1 MPRSQRFGAFV
12 LAAAVIG
19 TLTPSTAVFAAL
31 PAAQEA
37 SSEEPAKDTSA
48 SEPSE
53 EPKPSEAAEAPARPT
68 SEPSEDPKTPEAD
81 APATPNSEPS
91 EAAEEEEEAKTG
103 KVDFRLFRDENLNNT
118 YEDED
123 SHDGYVNLLNK
134 DTGEWFKVVPG
145 SLQKQGLPA
154 GTYTVYMR
162 DASVADGFGAV
173 VDAKGKRLPFTELKE
188 QNDATYIDEDN
199 GETVET
205 VTDTGRF
212 VTTTIEVKA
221 GESVTAHFA
230 STRIDA
236 AAKVTLDGEN
246 VPTDVYF
253 KDGNRKLKSF
263 ESGSG
268 YLASDDAAKKSRH
281 FFTEEWI
288 TVGVNPTAD
297 YRVKGVTVGDLGA
310 GKDIEAERISPFEY
324 RVKRAEMGDDFG
336 RFEFKVELEKAAEF
350 GKVDFRLFR
359 DENLNNKHDGDGE
372 DVHYGYVNLKNQK
385 TGEWFK
391 VMPGSLQKHGLPA
404 GTYKVYMRNNSI
416 ADGYGVVVDAK
427 GKRLPFEKLEGKNE
441 AVYIDEDNGKQTG
454 TVTDEGRFVT
464 TTIEVKA
471 GESVT
476 AHFASTRI
484 DAAAKVTL
492 DGEKTATEVYFK
504 DGNRKLKSFESD
516 SGYLASA
523 DPAKKTRHF
532 FSGEWITV
540 GVNPDA
546 GQRVKGVTV
555 GGMGAGKD
563 IEAERVS
570 PFEYRVKRSEMGDD
584 FGRFEFKVELEKT
597 AEFGK
602 VDFRLFRDENLNNT
616 YDSGTDED
624 LDDYVNL
631 FNEDTK
637 EWFKVL
643 PGSLQ
648 KQGLPAGKYT
658 VYMRTQ
664 GTAQGFG
671 AIVDADGKRLPF
683 KTLEGKNEAVY
694 IDEDNGKQTGTV
706 TDTGQFVTTTIEVK
720 AGETV
725 TAHYAS
731 SRIDASAKINDDGV
745 ESVYFKDG
753 DTKLG
758 AFASDA
764 GFLATADA
772 EKKIRHFFT
781 EDTVTLGVNLKD
793 GRRVVKV
800 EVEPS
805 ATRGGETRVLYDAEA
820 AAPSA
825 DPEATPAAAPIAFA
839 AASAAEASAE
849 QDPTEF
855 SIKRSE
861 MGDDFGRFEFV
872 VTTGPK
878 EDPTDEPTDEPTDDP
893 TDEPTDEPTQDPTDE
908 PTDEPTDDPTDEPT
922 DEPSQD
928 PTEGATDGS
937 TEGGSAAPAPGES
950 DGNGSTG
957 GSTESGSGSTTGS
970 ASDSSSSH
978 KGSLPRTGVSV
989 GMSLAAGLGL
999 IAVGSLLV
1007 ARRRKG

>member
-53 EPKPSEAAEAPARPT
+53 
-68 SEPSEDPKTPEAD
+68 DPKTPEAD

-91 EAAEEEEEAKTG
+91 EEEEEARTG

-118 YEDED
+118 YDDED
-123 SHDGYVNLLNK
+123 AHDGYVNLLNK
-134 DTGEWFKVVPG
+134 DTGEWFKVLPG

-154 GTYTVYMR
+154 GSYTVYMR
-162 DASVADGFGAV
+162 DASIADGFGVV
-173 VDAKGKRLPFTELKE
+173 VDAKGKRLPFVELKE
-188 QNDATYIDEDN
+188 QNDATYIDEDS
-199 GETVET
+199 GETAET

-221 GESVTAHFA
+221 GETATAHYA

-263 ESGSG
+263 ESDSG
-268 YLASDDAAKKSRH
+268 YLASDDAAKKARH
-281 FFTEEWI
+281 FFSEEWI
-288 TVGVNPTAD
+288 TVGVNPVAGQ
-297 YRVKGVTVGDLGA
+297 RVKNVTVGGLGA
-310 GKDIEAERISPFEY
+310 GKDITAEKI
-324 RVKRAEMGDDFG
+324 
-336 RFEFKVELEKAAEF
+336 
-350 GKVDFRLFR
+350 
-359 DENLNNKHDGDGE
+359 
-372 DVHYGYVNLKNQK
+372 
-385 TGEWFK
+385 
-391 VMPGSLQKHGLPA
+391 
-404 GTYKVYMRNNSI
+404 
-416 ADGYGVVVDAK
+416 
-427 GKRLPFEKLEGKNE
+427 
-441 AVYIDEDNGKQTG
+441 
-454 TVTDEGRFVT
+454 
-464 TTIEVKA
+464 
-471 GESVT
+471 
-476 AHFASTRI
+476 
-484 DAAAKVTL
+484 
-492 DGEKTATEVYFK
+492 
-504 DGNRKLKSFESD
+504 
-516 SGYLASA
+516 
-523 DPAKKTRHF
+523 
-532 FSGEWITV
+532 
-540 GVNPDA
+540 
-546 GQRVKGVTV
+546 
-555 GGMGAGKD
+555 
-563 IEAERVS
+563 S

-602 VDFRLFRDENLNNT
+602 VDFRLFRDENLNNA

-683 KTLEGKNEAVY
+683 KTLEGKNDAVY

-825 DPEATPAAAPIAFA
+825 DPEATPAAAPVAFA

-849 QDPTEF
+849 QDPAEF

-878 EDPTDEPTDEPTDDP
+878 ED
-893 TDEPTDEPTQDPTDE
+893 

-970 ASDSSSSH
+970 ASDSSSPQ

>member
-53 EPKPSEAAEAPARPT
+53 
-68 SEPSEDPKTPEAD
+68 DPKTPEAD

-91 EAAEEEEEAKTG
+91 EEEEEARTG

-118 YEDED
+118 YDDED
-123 SHDGYVNLLNK
+123 AHDGYVNLLNK
-134 DTGEWFKVVPG
+134 DTGEWFKVLPG

-154 GTYTVYMR
+154 GSYTVYMR
-162 DASVADGFGAV
+162 DASIADGFGVV
-173 VDAKGKRLPFTELKE
+173 VDAKGKRLPFVELKE
-188 QNDATYIDEDN
+188 QNDATYIDEDS
-199 GETVET
+199 GETAET

-221 GESVTAHFA
+221 GETATAHYA

-263 ESGSG
+263 ESDSG
-268 YLASDDAAKKSRH
+268 YLASDDAAKKARH
-281 FFTEEWI
+281 FFSEEWI
-288 TVGVNPTAD
+288 TVGVNPVAGQ
-297 YRVKGVTVGDLGA
+297 RVKNVTVGGLGA
-310 GKDIEAERISPFEY
+310 GKDITAEKI
-324 RVKRAEMGDDFG
+324 
-336 RFEFKVELEKAAEF
+336 
-350 GKVDFRLFR
+350 
-359 DENLNNKHDGDGE
+359 
-372 DVHYGYVNLKNQK
+372 
-385 TGEWFK
+385 
-391 VMPGSLQKHGLPA
+391 
-404 GTYKVYMRNNSI
+404 
-416 ADGYGVVVDAK
+416 
-427 GKRLPFEKLEGKNE
+427 
-441 AVYIDEDNGKQTG
+441 
-454 TVTDEGRFVT
+454 
-464 TTIEVKA
+464 
-471 GESVT
+471 
-476 AHFASTRI
+476 
-484 DAAAKVTL
+484 
-492 DGEKTATEVYFK
+492 
-504 DGNRKLKSFESD
+504 
-516 SGYLASA
+516 
-523 DPAKKTRHF
+523 
-532 FSGEWITV
+532 
-540 GVNPDA
+540 
-546 GQRVKGVTV
+546 
-555 GGMGAGKD
+555 
-563 IEAERVS
+563 S

-602 VDFRLFRDENLNNT
+602 VDFRLFRDDNLNNA

-683 KTLEGKNEAVY
+683 KTLEGKNDAVY

-825 DPEATPAAAPIAFA
+825 DPEATPAAAPVAFA

-849 QDPTEF
+849 QDPAEF

-878 EDPTDEPTDEPTDDP
+878 ED
-893 TDEPTDEPTQDPTDE
+893 

-970 ASDSSSSH
+970 ASDSSSPQ

>member
-53 EPKPSEAAEAPARPT
+53 EPKPSEAAEAPASPT
-68 SEPSEDPKTPEAD
+68 SEPSEDPKTPEAPASPE
-81 APATPNSEPS
+81 APATPTSEPS
-91 EAAEEEEEAKTG
+91 ATPEAEAEAKTG
-103 KVDFRLFRDENLNNT
+103 KVDFRLFRDKNLNNA
-118 YEDED
+118 YDDED

-134 DTGEWFKVVPG
+134 DTGEWFKVLPG

-162 DASVADGFGAV
+162 DASVADGFGVV
-173 VDAKGKRLPFTELKE
+173 VDAKGKRLPFAELKE
-188 QNDATYIDEDN
+188 QNDATYIDEDS
-199 GETVET
+199 GETAET

-221 GESVTAHFA
+221 DEAVEAHFA
-230 STRIDA
+230 SSRIDA
-236 AAKVTLDGEN
+236 AAKVTLNGEKAA
-246 VPTDVYF
+246 TDVYF

-268 YLASDDAAKKSRH
+268 YLAS
-281 FFTEEWI
+281 
-288 TVGVNPTAD
+288 
-297 YRVKGVTVGDLGA
+297 
-310 GKDIEAERISPFEY
+310 
-324 RVKRAEMGDDFG
+324 
-336 RFEFKVELEKAAEF
+336 
-350 GKVDFRLFR
+350 
-359 DENLNNKHDGDGE
+359 
-372 DVHYGYVNLKNQK
+372 
-385 TGEWFK
+385 
-391 VMPGSLQKHGLPA
+391 
-404 GTYKVYMRNNSI
+404 
-416 ADGYGVVVDAK
+416 
-427 GKRLPFEKLEGKNE
+427 
-441 AVYIDEDNGKQTG
+441 
-454 TVTDEGRFVT
+454 
-464 TTIEVKA
+464 
-471 GESVT
+471 
-476 AHFASTRI
+476 
-484 DAAAKVTL
+484 
-492 DGEKTATEVYFK
+492 
-504 DGNRKLKSFESD
+504 
-516 SGYLASA
+516 A

-532 FSGEWITV
+532 FSEEWITV
-540 GVNPDA
+540 GVNPVA
-546 GQRVKGVTV
+546 GQRVKNVTV
-555 GGMGAGKD
+555 GGLGAGKD
-563 IEAERVS
+563 ITAEKVS

-706 TDTGQFVTTTIEVK
+706 TDEGRFVTTTIEVK

-731 SRIDASAKINDDGV
+731 TRIDASAKINDDGV

-825 DPEATPAAAPIAFA
+825 DPEAAPAAAPIAFA

-878 EDPTDEPTDEPTDDP
+878 EDPTDEPTDDP
-893 TDEPTDEPTQDPTDE
+893 TDEPTDEPTQDPTDD
-908 PTDEPTDDPTDEPT
+908 PTDEPTQDPTDEPT

-937 TEGGSAAPAPGES
+937 TEGGSAAPAPGEP

-970 ASDSSSSH
+970 ASDSSPSQ

>member
-53 EPKPSEAAEAPARPT
+53 EPKPSEAAEAPVRPS

-81 APATPNSEPS
+81 APATPVSEPS

-118 YEDED
+118 YDDED

-134 DTGEWFKVVPG
+134 ETGEWFKVLPG
-145 SLQKQGLPA
+145 SLQKRGLPA

-162 DASVADGFGAV
+162 DASIADGFGVV
-173 VDAKGKRLPFTELKE
+173 VDAKGKRLPFAELKE

-199 GETVET
+199 GETAET

-221 GESVTAHFA
+221 DEAVEAHYA

-236 AAKVTLDGEN
+236 SAKVTLDGEKAAA
-246 VPTDVYF
+246 DVYF
-253 KDGNRKLKSF
+253 KDGTKKLKSF
-263 ESGSG
+263 ESDFG
-268 YLASDDAAKKSRH
+268 YLASDDAAKKARH
-281 FFTEEWI
+281 FFSEEWI
-288 TVGVNPTAD
+288 TVGVNP
-297 YRVKGVTVGDLGA
+297 V
-310 GKDIEAERISPFEY
+310 
-324 RVKRAEMGDDFG
+324 
-336 RFEFKVELEKAAEF
+336 
-350 GKVDFRLFR
+350 
-359 DENLNNKHDGDGE
+359 
-372 DVHYGYVNLKNQK
+372 
-385 TGEWFK
+385 
-391 VMPGSLQKHGLPA
+391 
-404 GTYKVYMRNNSI
+404 
-416 ADGYGVVVDAK
+416 
-427 GKRLPFEKLEGKNE
+427 
-441 AVYIDEDNGKQTG
+441 
-454 TVTDEGRFVT
+454 
-464 TTIEVKA
+464 
-471 GESVT
+471 
-476 AHFASTRI
+476 
-484 DAAAKVTL
+484 
-492 DGEKTATEVYFK
+492 
-504 DGNRKLKSFESD
+504 
-516 SGYLASA
+516 
-523 DPAKKTRHF
+523 
-532 FSGEWITV
+532 
-540 GVNPDA
+540 A

-555 GGMGAGKD
+555 GGVGAGKTV
-563 IEAERVS
+563 EAERVS

-584 FGRFEFKVELEKT
+584 FGRFEFTVELENT

-706 TDTGQFVTTTIEVK
+706 TDAGQFVTTTIEVK
-720 AGETV
+720 AGETA

-825 DPEATPAAAPIAFA
+825 DPAATPAAAPVAFA

-849 QDPTEF
+849 QDPAEF

-937 TEGGSAAPAPGES
+937 TEGGSAAPAPGEP

-970 ASDSSSSH
+970 ASDSSSSQ

>member
-118 YEDED
+118 YDDED

-134 DTGEWFKVVPG
+134 DTGEWFKVLPG

-162 DASVADGFGAV
+162 DASIADGFGVV
-173 VDAKGKRLPFTELKE
+173 VDAKGKRLPFVELKE
-188 QNDATYIDEDN
+188 QNDATYIDEDS
-199 GETVET
+199 GETAET

-221 GESVTAHFA
+221 GETAAAHYA

-263 ESGSG
+263 ESDSG
-268 YLASDDAAKKSRH
+268 YLASDDASKKARH
-281 FFTEEWI
+281 FFSEEWV
-288 TVGVNPTAD
+288 TVGVKPAEG
-297 YRVKGVTVGDLGA
+297 YQVKNVTVGGFGA
-310 GKDIEAERISPFEY
+310 GKTVEAEKVSATEY
-324 RVKRAEMGDDFG
+324 RVKRSEMGDDFG
-336 RFEFKVELEKAAEF
+336 RFEFKVELEKAAEVKT

-359 DENLNNKHDGDGE
+359 DENLNNTYEDEDAHD
-372 DVHYGYVNLKNQK
+372 GYVNLLNKD

-391 VMPGSLQKHGLPA
+391 VLPGSLQKQGLPA
-404 GTYKVYMRNNSI
+404 GTYTVYMRDASI
-416 ADGYGVVVDAK
+416 ADGFGVVVDAK
-427 GKRLPFEKLEGKNE
+427 GKRLPFVELKEQND
-441 AVYIDEDNGKQTG
+441 ATYIDEDSGETAE
-454 TVTDEGRFVT
+454 TVTDTGRFVT

-471 GESVT
+471 GET
-476 AHFASTRI
+476 AAAHYASTRI

-492 DGEKTATEVYFK
+492 DGENVPTDVYFK

-523 DPAKKTRHF
+523 DPAKKARHF
-532 FSGEWITV
+532 FSEEWITV
-540 GVNPDA
+540 GVNPVA

-555 GGMGAGKD
+555 GGLGAGKD
-563 IEAERVS
+563 ITAEKVS

-602 VDFRLFRDENLNNT
+602 VDFRLFRDDNLNNA

-683 KTLEGKNEAVY
+683 KTLEGKNDAVY

-720 AGETV
+720 AGETA

-825 DPEATPAAAPIAFA
+825 DPEATPAAAPVAFA

-878 EDPTDEPTDEPTDDP
+878 EDPTDEQTDEPTDDP
-893 TDEPTDEPTQDPTDE
+893 TDEPTDEPTD
-908 PTDEPTDDPTDEPT
+908 
-922 DEPSQD
+922 
-928 PTEGATDGS
+928 
-937 TEGGSAAPAPGES
+937 
-950 DGNGSTG
+950 
-957 GSTESGSGSTTGS
+957 
-970 ASDSSSSH
+970 
-978 KGSLPRTGVSV
+978 
-989 GMSLAAGLGL
+989 
-999 IAVGSLLV
+999 
-1007 ARRRKG
+1007 

>member
-48 SEPSE
+48 SGHSE
-53 EPKPSEAAEAPARPT
+53 EPKPSEAAEAPASLA
-68 SEPSEDPKTPEAD
+68 SEPSETPEA
-81 APATPNSEPS
+81 
-91 EAAEEEEEAKTG
+91 EEEAMTG
-103 KVDFRLFRDENLNNT
+103 KVDFRLYRDENLNNT
-118 YEDED
+118 YDDED

-134 DTGEWFKVVPG
+134 ETGEWFKVLPG

-162 DASVADGFGAV
+162 DASIADGFGVV
-173 VDAKGKRLPFTELKE
+173 VDAKGKRLPFVELKE
-188 QNDATYIDEDN
+188 QNDATYIDEDS
-199 GETVET
+199 GETAET

-221 GESVTAHFA
+221 DEAAEAHYA

-236 AAKVTLDGEN
+236 
-246 VPTDVYF
+246 
-253 KDGNRKLKSF
+253 S
-263 ESGSG
+263 
-268 YLASDDAAKKSRH
+268 
-281 FFTEEWI
+281 
-288 TVGVNPTAD
+288 
-297 YRVKGVTVGDLGA
+297 
-310 GKDIEAERISPFEY
+310 
-324 RVKRAEMGDDFG
+324 
-336 RFEFKVELEKAAEF
+336 
-350 GKVDFRLFR
+350 
-359 DENLNNKHDGDGE
+359 
-372 DVHYGYVNLKNQK
+372 
-385 TGEWFK
+385 
-391 VMPGSLQKHGLPA
+391 
-404 GTYKVYMRNNSI
+404 
-416 ADGYGVVVDAK
+416 
-427 GKRLPFEKLEGKNE
+427 
-441 AVYIDEDNGKQTG
+441 
-454 TVTDEGRFVT
+454 
-464 TTIEVKA
+464 
-471 GESVT
+471 
-476 AHFASTRI
+476 
-484 DAAAKVTL
+484 AKVTL
-492 DGEKTATEVYFK
+492 DGEKAAADVYFK
-504 DGNRKLKSFESD
+504 DGTKKLKSFESD
-516 SGYLASA
+516 SGYLASDDA
-523 DPAKKTRHF
+523 AEKARHF
-532 FSGEWITV
+532 FSEEWITV
-540 GVNPDA
+540 GVNPVA
-546 GQRVKGVTV
+546 GQRVKSVTV
-555 GGMGAGKD
+555 GGFGAGKTV
-563 IEAERVS
+563 EAEKVS
-570 PFEYRVKRSEMGDD
+570 ATEYRVKRSEMGDD

-624 LDDYVNL
+624 LDSYVNL

-683 KTLEGKNEAVY
+683 ETLEGKNEAVY
-694 IDEDNGKQTGTV
+694 IDEGNGKQTGTV
-706 TDTGQFVTTTIEVK
+706 TDEGQFVTTTIEVK

-725 TAHYAS
+725 EAHYAS

-764 GFLATADA
+764 GFLASANA
-772 EKKIRHFFT
+772 EKKTRHFFT
-781 EDTVTLGVNLKD
+781 EDKVTLGVNLKD

-800 EVEPS
+800 EVKPS
-805 ATRGGETRVLYDAEA
+805 ATRGGETRVLYEADASAPSAESQAMSA
-820 AAPSA
+820 AAPV
-825 DPEATPAAAPIAFA
+825 AFA
-839 AASAAEASAE
+839 AAPAAEAAGE
-849 QDPTEF
+849 QEPTEF
-855 SIKRSE
+855 SVDRKA

-893 TDEPTDEPTQDPTDE
+893 TDEPTQDPTDDPTDEPTQDPTDE
-908 PTDEPTDDPTDEPT
+908 PTDEPTQDPTDEPT
-922 DEPSQD
+922 DEPTQD

-957 GSTESGSGSTTGS
+957 GSTGTNGSTTGS
-970 ASDSSSSH
+970 ASDSSSSRS
-978 KGSLPRTGVSV
+978 GSLPRTGVSV

>member
-31 PAAQEA
+31 PATQQAP
-37 SSEEPAKDTSA
+37 SEEPAKDTSA

-53 EPKPSEAAEAPARPT
+53 EPKPSEAAEAPASPT
-68 SEPSEDPKTPEAD
+68 SEPSEDPKTPEA
-81 APATPNSEPS
+81 PATPTSEPS
-91 EAAEEEEEAKTG
+91 ATPEAEAEAKTG
-103 KVDFRLFRDENLNNT
+103 KVDFRLYRDKNLNNT
-118 YEDED
+118 YDDED

-134 DTGEWFKVVPG
+134 DTGEWFKVLPG

-173 VDAKGKRLPFTELKE
+173 VDAKGKRLPFAELKE

-199 GETVET
+199 GETAET

-221 GESVTAHFA
+221 GETVTAHFA

-236 AAKVTLDGEN
+236 SAKVTLDGEN

-268 YLASDDAAKKSRH
+268 YLAS
-281 FFTEEWI
+281 
-288 TVGVNPTAD
+288 
-297 YRVKGVTVGDLGA
+297 
-310 GKDIEAERISPFEY
+310 
-324 RVKRAEMGDDFG
+324 
-336 RFEFKVELEKAAEF
+336 
-350 GKVDFRLFR
+350 
-359 DENLNNKHDGDGE
+359 
-372 DVHYGYVNLKNQK
+372 
-385 TGEWFK
+385 
-391 VMPGSLQKHGLPA
+391 
-404 GTYKVYMRNNSI
+404 
-416 ADGYGVVVDAK
+416 
-427 GKRLPFEKLEGKNE
+427 
-441 AVYIDEDNGKQTG
+441 
-454 TVTDEGRFVT
+454 
-464 TTIEVKA
+464 
-471 GESVT
+471 
-476 AHFASTRI
+476 
-484 DAAAKVTL
+484 
-492 DGEKTATEVYFK
+492 
-504 DGNRKLKSFESD
+504 
-516 SGYLASA
+516 A

-532 FSGEWITV
+532 FSEEWITV
-540 GVNPDA
+540 GVNPVA
-546 GQRVKGVTV
+546 GQRVKNVTV
-555 GGMGAGKD
+555 GGMGAGKTV
-563 IEAERVS
+563 EAERVS

-584 FGRFEFKVELEKT
+584 FGRFEFTVELEKT

-602 VDFRLFRDENLNNT
+602 VDFRLFRDENLNNK

-683 KTLEGKNEAVY
+683 KTLEGKNDAVY

-825 DPEATPAAAPIAFA
+825 DPEATPAAAPVAFA

-849 QDPTEF
+849 QGPTEF

-878 EDPTDEPTDEPTDDP
+878 EDPA
-893 TDEPTDEPTQDPTDE
+893 DEPTDEPTQDPTDE
-908 PTDEPTDDPTDEPT
+908 PTGEPTDDPTDDPT

-937 TEGGSAAPAPGES
+937 TEGGSAAPAPGEP

-970 ASDSSSSH
+970 ASDSSSSQ

>member
-19 TLTPSTAVFAAL
+19 TLTPTTAVFAAL

-37 SSEEPAKDTSA
+37 SSEEPTKDTSA
-48 SEPSE
+48 SGHSE
-53 EPKPSEAAEAPARPT
+53 EPKPSEAAEAPASPA
-68 SEPSEDPKTPEAD
+68 SEPSETPEA
-81 APATPNSEPS
+81 
-91 EAAEEEEEAKTG
+91 EEEAMTG
-103 KVDFRLFRDENLNNT
+103 KVDFRLYRDENLNNT
-118 YEDED
+118 YDDED

-134 DTGEWFKVVPG
+134 ETGEWFKVLPG

-162 DASVADGFGAV
+162 DASIADGFGVV
-173 VDAKGKRLPFTELKE
+173 VDAKGKRLPFVELKE
-188 QNDATYIDEDN
+188 QNDATYIDEDS
-199 GETVET
+199 GETAET

-221 GESVTAHFA
+221 DEAVEAHYA

-236 AAKVTLDGEN
+236 
-246 VPTDVYF
+246 
-253 KDGNRKLKSF
+253 S
-263 ESGSG
+263 
-268 YLASDDAAKKSRH
+268 
-281 FFTEEWI
+281 
-288 TVGVNPTAD
+288 
-297 YRVKGVTVGDLGA
+297 
-310 GKDIEAERISPFEY
+310 
-324 RVKRAEMGDDFG
+324 
-336 RFEFKVELEKAAEF
+336 
-350 GKVDFRLFR
+350 
-359 DENLNNKHDGDGE
+359 
-372 DVHYGYVNLKNQK
+372 
-385 TGEWFK
+385 
-391 VMPGSLQKHGLPA
+391 
-404 GTYKVYMRNNSI
+404 
-416 ADGYGVVVDAK
+416 
-427 GKRLPFEKLEGKNE
+427 
-441 AVYIDEDNGKQTG
+441 
-454 TVTDEGRFVT
+454 
-464 TTIEVKA
+464 
-471 GESVT
+471 
-476 AHFASTRI
+476 
-484 DAAAKVTL
+484 AKVTL
-492 DGEKTATEVYFK
+492 DGEKAAADVYFK
-504 DGNRKLKSFESD
+504 DGTKKLKSFESD
-516 SGYLASA
+516 SGYLASDDA
-523 DPAKKTRHF
+523 AKKARHF
-532 FSGEWITV
+532 FSEEWITV
-540 GVNPDA
+540 GVNPVA
-546 GQRVKGVTV
+546 GQRVKSVTV
-555 GGMGAGKD
+555 GGFGAGKTV
-563 IEAERVS
+563 EAEKVS
-570 PFEYRVKRSEMGDD
+570 ATEYRVKRSEMGDD
-584 FGRFEFKVELEKT
+584 FGRFEFKVELAKT

-683 KTLEGKNEAVY
+683 ETLEGKNEAVY
-694 IDEDNGKQTGTV
+694 IDEGNGKQTGTV
-706 TDTGQFVTTTIEVK
+706 TDEGQFVTTTIEVK

-725 TAHYAS
+725 EAHYAS
-731 SRIDASAKINDDGV
+731 SRIDASAKIKDDGV

-764 GFLATADA
+764 GFLASANA
-772 EKKIRHFFT
+772 EKKTRHFFT
-781 EDTVTLGVNLKD
+781 EDKVTLGVNLKD

-800 EVEPS
+800 EVKPS
-805 ATRGGETRVLYDAEA
+805 ATRGGETRVLYEADASAPSAEAQAMSA
-820 AAPSA
+820 AAPV
-825 DPEATPAAAPIAFA
+825 AFA
-839 AASAAEASAE
+839 AAPAAEAAGE
-849 QDPTEF
+849 QEPTEF
-855 SIKRSE
+855 SVDRKA

-893 TDEPTDEPTQDPTDE
+893 TDEPTQDPTDEPTDEPTQDPTDE
-908 PTDEPTDDPTDEPT
+908 PTDEPT
-922 DEPSQD
+922 QD

-950 DGNGSTG
+950 DDNGSTG
-957 GSTESGSGSTTGS
+957 GSTGTSGSTTGS
-970 ASDSSSSH
+970 ASDSSSSQ

>member
-31 PAAQEA
+31 PATQQAP
-37 SSEEPAKDTSA
+37 SEEPAKDTSA

-53 EPKPSEAAEAPARPT
+53 EPKPSEAAEAPASPT
-68 SEPSEDPKTPEAD
+68 SEPSEDPKTPEAPASPE
-81 APATPNSEPS
+81 APATPTSEPS
-91 EAAEEEEEAKTG
+91 ETPEAEEEAKTG
-103 KVDFRLFRDENLNNT
+103 KVDFRLYRDKNLNNT
-118 YEDED
+118 YDDED

-134 DTGEWFKVVPG
+134 DTGEWFKVLPG

-173 VDAKGKRLPFTELKE
+173 VDAKGKRLPFAELKE

-199 GETVET
+199 GETAET

-221 GESVTAHFA
+221 GETVTAHFA
-230 STRIDA
+230 SSRIDA
-236 AAKVTLDGEN
+236 SAKVTLDGEN

-263 ESGSG
+263 ESDSG
-268 YLASDDAAKKSRH
+268 YLASADPAKKTRH
-281 FFTEEWI
+281 FFTGEWI
-288 TVGVNPTAD
+288 TVGVNPVAGQ
-297 YRVKGVTVGDLGA
+297 RVKGVTVGGMGA
-310 GKDIEAERISPFEY
+310 GKDVKAERVSPFEY
-324 RVKRAEMGDDFG
+324 RVKRSEMGDDFG
-336 RFEFKVELEKAAEF
+336 RFEFKVELEKTAEF

-359 DENLNNKHDGDGE
+359 DENLNNQHDGEGE

-416 ADGYGVVVDAK
+416 ADGYGVVVDSK

-471 GESVT
+471 GETVE
-476 AHFASTRI
+476 AHYASTRI

-492 DGEKTATEVYFK
+492 NGEKAATDVYFK
-504 DGNRKLKSFESD
+504 DGNRKLKSFESG

-532 FSGEWITV
+532 FSEEWITL
-540 GVNPDA
+540 GVKPVA

-555 GGMGAGKD
+555 GGMGAGKTV
-563 IEAERVS
+563 EAERVS

-706 TDTGQFVTTTIEVK
+706 TDTGRFVSTTIEVK

-805 ATRGGETRVLYDAEA
+805 ATRGGETRVLYEADASA
-820 AAPSA
+820 RSA

-908 PTDEPTDDPTDEPT
+908 PTD
-922 DEPSQD
+922 
-928 PTEGATDGS
+928 GS
-937 TEGGSAAPAPGES
+937 TEGGSAAPAPGEP

-970 ASDSSSSH
+970 ASDSSSSQ

>member
-53 EPKPSEAAEAPARPT
+53 EPKPSEAAEAPVRPS

-81 APATPNSEPS
+81 APATPVSEPS

-118 YEDED
+118 YDDED
-123 SHDGYVNLLNK
+123 AHDGYVNLLNK
-134 DTGEWFKVVPG
+134 DTGEWFKVLPG

-162 DASVADGFGAV
+162 DASIADGFGVV
-173 VDAKGKRLPFTELKE
+173 VDAKGKRLPFVELKE
-188 QNDATYIDEDN
+188 QNDATYIDEDS
-199 GETVET
+199 GETAET

-221 GESVTAHFA
+221 GETAAAHYA

-263 ESGSG
+263 ESDSG
-268 YLASDDAAKKSRH
+268 YLASDDASKKARH
-281 FFTEEWI
+281 FFSEEWI
-288 TVGVNPTAD
+288 TVGVNPVAGQ
-297 YRVKGVTVGDLGA
+297 RVKNVTVGGLGA
-310 GKDIEAERISPFEY
+310 GKDITAEKI
-324 RVKRAEMGDDFG
+324 
-336 RFEFKVELEKAAEF
+336 
-350 GKVDFRLFR
+350 
-359 DENLNNKHDGDGE
+359 
-372 DVHYGYVNLKNQK
+372 
-385 TGEWFK
+385 
-391 VMPGSLQKHGLPA
+391 
-404 GTYKVYMRNNSI
+404 
-416 ADGYGVVVDAK
+416 
-427 GKRLPFEKLEGKNE
+427 
-441 AVYIDEDNGKQTG
+441 
-454 TVTDEGRFVT
+454 
-464 TTIEVKA
+464 
-471 GESVT
+471 
-476 AHFASTRI
+476 
-484 DAAAKVTL
+484 
-492 DGEKTATEVYFK
+492 
-504 DGNRKLKSFESD
+504 
-516 SGYLASA
+516 
-523 DPAKKTRHF
+523 
-532 FSGEWITV
+532 
-540 GVNPDA
+540 
-546 GQRVKGVTV
+546 
-555 GGMGAGKD
+555 
-563 IEAERVS
+563 S

-584 FGRFEFKVELEKT
+584 FGRFEFKVELEKS

-706 TDTGQFVTTTIEVK
+706 TDAGQFVTTTIEVK

-825 DPEATPAAAPIAFA
+825 DPEATPAAAPVAFA

-878 EDPTDEPTDEPTDDP
+878 EDPTDEPTDDPTDEPTDDP

-970 ASDSSSSH
+970 ASDSSSSQ
-978 KGSLPRTGVSV
+978 KGSMPRTGVSV